1 MSKMGPTIP
10 LEVLEGRV
18 AAWLESEPGVEF
30 PDWLLTS
37 VFEVTRHEPQQRRL
51 GQRLARLAGWLARG
65 PGTAGGRRTDRLSA
79 LRVVTA
85 AVFVVAIGIGAM
97 LGIRASFRSTPVTA
111 PGTQADVA
119 QATGLLEVTLDADA
133 IPEDLAGVLF
143 FRKVYPTDHDVAYG
157 RGFVPPNTFARYVES
172 GELAIRP
179 RSEVQVIRAGTTWA
193 EAETVEAGEEAVVGP
208 GDAFVMQDIPF
219 DAYGSEALGTMTTPG
234 DDARVVGF
242 AIRESS
248 RCCSMTHAG
257 MQSPWYHTLLQGVQE
272 LRGAPVSLRIARWDV
287 PAGADLPP
295 VDDGALTLRA
305 VDAGIIS
312 GVITPAGPA
321 ATGVEPGTLT
331 FGAGSAIALPR
342 ILKDGDTVRLL
353 NAGPD
358 TAVVYQLTVEPDPS
372 AVTAP
377 AGTLAT
383 VSESGPM
390 LSARSGHSATL
401 LDDGRVLISGGG
413 CAEVEVYD
421 PETGTSEPAGEMSSI
436 RNATATL
443 LEDGRVLLAG
453 GSEDPAELFDPRSGS
468 VAAIGPM
475 VEVRHFQSAIR
486 LHDGRVLVTGG
497 ETDTAEFFDPDT
509 EAFAPTGSMSTSR
522 ARHTSVL
529 LWDTRVLV
537 AGGGTPVVEL
547 YDADTG
553 RFTPSEADGL
563 QAFDRGTATRLA
575 DGRVLLI
582 GHGASPAVYDPATD
596 SVATPGPM
604 VTPRY
609 DHAAVLLNDG
619 RVLLVGGLASETLAA
634 TASIEVFDPR
644 MLTFEE
650 VGSLGMA
657 RWQPA
662 ATRLCD
668 GRVLVTGGTGG
679 TAPTVS
685 AELIAVGT
693 IR

>member
-1 MSKMGPTIP
+1 MSKMGSTMP

-18 AAWLESEPGVEF
+18 AAWLESEPGAEF
-30 PDWLLTS
+30 PDWLLAS
-37 VFEVTRHEPQQRRL
+37 VLEITRHEPQQRGL
-51 GQRLARLAGWLARG
+51 GQRLARLVGGLARAS
-65 PGTAGGRRTDRLSA
+65 GTAGGRRTGRLSA

-97 LGIRASFRSTPVTA
+97 LGIRASFRSTPLTA
-111 PGTQADVA
+111 PGAQAAVA
-119 QATGLLEVTLDADA
+119 EATGLLEVSLDADA
-133 IPEDLAGVLF
+133 VPQDLAGILV
-143 FRKVYPTDHDVAYG
+143 FRKVYPTDQEIAYG
-157 RGFVPPNTFARYVES
+157 PGFVPPNTFARYVES

-179 RSEVQVIRAGTTWA
+179 RSAVQVIRAGTTWA
-193 EAETVEAGEEAVVGP
+193 DAETVEAGTVAAIGP

-272 LRGAPVSLRIARWDV
+272 LRGTPVRLRIDRWDV

-305 VDAGIIS
+305 VDVGTIS
-312 GVITPAGPA
+312 GLITPAGPA
-321 ATGVEPGTLT
+321 ATDVEPRALT
-331 FGAGSAIALPR
+331 FGPGGTIGLPR
-342 ILKDGDTVRLL
+342 MLEDGDTVRLV

-358 TAVVYQLTVEPDPS
+358 AAVVYQLTIEPEPS
-372 AVTAP
+372 AAAAP
-377 AGTLAT
+377 VSTLAT

-390 LSARSGHSATL
+390 LSARSGHSTTL
-401 LDDGRVLISGGG
+401 LEDGRIVIGGGG
-413 CAEVEVYD
+413 CTEVEVYD
-421 PETGTSEPAGEMSSI
+421 PETGTSEPAGEMASI
-436 RNATATL
+436 RSATATL

-453 GSEDPAELFDPRSGS
+453 GSEDPAEVFDERSRS
-468 VAAIGPM
+468 VVPIAAM
-475 VEVRHFQSAIR
+475 VEERHFPSAVR
-486 LHDGRVLVTGG
+486 LSDGRVLVTGG
-497 ETDTAEFFDPDT
+497 ETDTAELFDPDT
-509 EAFAPTGSMSTSR
+509 GAFAPTGSMSTPR
-522 ARHTSVL
+522 ARHASVL

-537 AGGGTPVVEL
+537 AGGGTPVLEL
-547 YDADTG
+547 YDAATG

-582 GHGASPAVYDPATD
+582 GHGASPAVYDPESD
-596 SVATPGPM
+596 SITTPGPM

-609 DHAAVLLNDG
+609 HHAAVLLDDG
-619 RVLLVGGLASETLAA
+619 RVLIVGGLASETLAA
-634 TASIEVFDPR
+634 LASIELFDPET
-644 MLTFEE
+644 LTFEE

-657 RWQPA
+657 RWQLA
-662 ATRLCD
+662 ATKLCD
-668 GRVLVTGGTGG
+668 GRVLVTGGMGG
-679 TAPTVS
+679 TVPTVS
-685 AELIAVGT
+685 AELIAVT
-693 IR
+693 SIR